1 MKKILFGTI
10 LSLVGIFG
18 VAAQNMN
25 LMQTLAVVKYGD
37 SETVT
42 VKEVKDIVDTQ
53 EKEAKRKLTPQEREQ
68 IYESVINQKLVLQ
81 AAKKA
86 GVTVSGTEVDQAFFQ
101 NISQQLGLPR
111 VYSEKELNDLVMQQK
126 KIPFSQFVKE
136 ETGMSIDDVK
146 NTIVKPSLLLQRYV
160 LMQNQA
166 ELQKVVATD
175 KEIRDY
181 YELNKVQFTRPDSL
195 KMFLVAVPRDNNPN
209 AKTKIEG
216 LLNDLKSGKTS
227 VEKLRA
233 EGTDM
238 KKAGYGSADVVVMK
252 IQQHA
257 AQLGITYERLLEMFE
272 EPLDKPSEIL
282 ESPQSYQFYE
292 ILEKYPFK
300 ALELSDVV
308 RPDTTQTVYETVRAL
323 ITQQKQY
330 QFLEQARQN
339 MIKSLNVPENVQRKR
354 TGDELIK
361 ALSW

>member
-1 MKKILFGTI
+1 MKKILFVAL

-18 VAAQNMN
+18 AMAQN

-37 SETVT
+37 SEAVT

-86 GVTVSGTEVDQAFFQ
+86 GVTVSATEVDQMFFQ

-126 KIPFSQFVKE
+126 KISFTQFVKE
-136 ETGMSIDDVK
+136 ETGMSIEEVK
-146 NTIVKPSLLLQRYV
+146 NTIVRPSLLLQRYI
-160 LMQNQA
+160 LMKNRD
-166 ELQKVVATD
+166 ELQKVMATD

-195 KMFLVAVPRDNNPN
+195 KMFLVAVPRENNPN
-209 AKTKIEG
+209 AKAKIEG

-238 KKAGYGSADVVVMK
+238 QKSGYGSADVVVMK

-257 AQLGITYERLLEMFE
+257 AQLGITYERLLAMFE
-272 EPLDKPSEIL
+272 EALNKPSEIL
-282 ESPQSYQFYE
+282 ETPQSYQFYE

-330 QFLEQARQN
+330 QYLEQARQD
-339 MIKSLNVPENVQRKR
+339 MIKSLNVPENVQRKK
-354 TGDELIK
+354 TGDDLIK